1 LHAAPNRAKPNGMER
16 LIENA
21 LLAARWILLPLYL
34 ALLLSVLAIFIMVAR
49 ELYHLAEI
57 ILTGGEAEVVLI
69 LLSVLDM
76 VLVANLLVMV
86 AMSSYESNI
95 SRIDVFTEGNKP
107 EWLGK
112 LDSSQ
117 IKLKVSMAIVMISA
131 IHLLRAFMNDLP
143 AEKILTMSGVHL
155 VFVVSTVL
163 IAWVESKR
171 H

>member
-1 LHAAPNRAKPNGMER
+1 MSRHLER
-16 LIENA
+16 KIENL
-21 LLAARWILLPLYL
+21 LLAARWILLPLYGT
-34 ALLLSVLAIFIMVAR
+34 LLLSVLAVFIMIGR
-49 ELYHLAEI
+49 ELYHLAAI
-57 ILTGGEAEVVLI
+57 IMTGGEAEVVLI

-95 SRIDVFTEGNKP
+95 SRIDVYEEGNTP

-112 LDSSQ
+112 LDSSH

-131 IHLLRAFMNDLP
+131 IHLLRAFMNDTP
-143 AEKILTMSGVHL
+143 TEQMIVKSGVHM

-163 IAWVESKR
+163 IAWIESMGRKGGGK

>member
-1 LHAAPNRAKPNGMER
+1 MEKM
-16 LIENA
+16 IESV
-21 LLAARWILLPLYL
+21 LLAARWILLPLYA
-34 ALLLSVLAIFIMVAR
+34 ALILSVLAVFIMIGR
-49 ELYHLAEI
+49 ELYHLAAI
-57 ILTGGEAEVVLI
+57 IMTGGEAEVVLI

-95 SRIDVFTEGNKP
+95 SRIDVFTEGNTP

-131 IHLLRAFMNDLP
+131 IHLLRAFMNDTP
-143 AEKILTMSGVHL
+143 AERMITMSGVHM

-163 IAWVESKR
+163 IAWIESRK